1 MNDHDSA
8 AATFDATSSGPPSP
22 VRLARPAAF
31 GTAAWL
37 ASAVLGAVTMG
48 ILAARQGVGLE
59 VDAYTAASRLP
70 NLFMV
75 ALPPAMAPTLVPLL
89 ADMEARRGVAAAR
102 SLASQALAAVVV
114 LGLLMSA
121 VLWLAAPV
129 LAPLLARGPDYLP
142 GSRGLALTT
151 TMLRWQIP
159 NVGLSVL
166 GGALQ
171 ALHYRARRFTVPALA
186 PLVQSAATTL
196 CTLLLWDRLGIVA
209 AAVGSLVG
217 PLVMVLML
225 TPLLPAVLARPRAW
239 DLGELR
245 RLLRGQGDI
254 VGAGLLAKAGPLF
267 EGAIATGVGAGTLSL
282 VGFAGQIAGS
292 ATRILSIGIAT
303 TIFPEL
309 AEHRARGDAEAFRRR
324 LSLALRYT
332 LLVTLPATAGLCVL
346 AQPLVA
352 LLLERGAFRA
362 QDSRVLAL
370 TLISYA
376 PSVALVAAGSTVTSG
391 LFAHEETRA
400 PAIVTVATVGLNVA
414 LALLLVRLFAMPAL
428 GIGLA
433 ASLTALVRVVLRIG
447 ILRRRAGRLDGRR
460 IAVSAARMTAAT
472 ALMSLALIGL
482 RDRLLTTTLSAVAG
496 TWQITALRAVDLAI
510 LTLVG
515 GLVYAASLKAL
526 RATEIDGALAG
537 LRTVLRRRPAA
548 S

>member
-1 MNDHDSA
+1 MIA
-8 AATFDATSSGPPSP
+8 KPPTP
-22 VRLARPAAF
+22 VRLARPAAL

-37 ASAVLGAVTMG
+37 VSAALGAVTMG

-89 ADMEARRGVAAAR
+89 ADMAARRGEASAR
-102 SLASQALAAVVV
+102 SLATQALAAVVA
-114 LGLLMSA
+114 LGLLLSLG
-121 VLWLAAPV
+121 LWLAAPL
-129 LAPLLARGPDYLP
+129 LAPLLARGPDFLP

-159 NVGLSVL
+159 NVGLSML

-171 ALHYRARRFTVPALA
+171 ALHYRAQRFTVPALA
-186 PLVQSAATTL
+186 PLVQSLATTL

-225 TPLLPAVLARPRAW
+225 TPLLPRVLARPQGW
-239 DLGELR
+239 DLAALR
-245 RLLRGQGDI
+245 RLARGQTDI
-254 VGAGLLAKAGPLF
+254 AGAGLLAKAGPLF
-267 EGAIATGVGAGTLSL
+267 EGAIATAAGAGTLSL

-303 TIFPEL
+303 TVFPEL

-332 LLVTLPATAGLCVL
+332 LLVALPATAGLCLL

-352 LLLERGAFRA
+352 LLLERGAFKA
-362 QDSRVLAL
+362 ADSQVLAL
-370 TLISYA
+370 ILISYA
-376 PSVALVAAGSTVTSG
+376 PSVALVAAGSTVSSG

-400 PAIVTVATVGLNVA
+400 PALVTVATVGLNVA
-414 LALLLVRLFAMPAL
+414 LALLLVRLFTLPAL

-433 ASLTALVRVVLRIG
+433 ASLTALVRVALRLG

-460 IAVSAARMTAAT
+460 IAVSAARMLAAT
-472 ALMSLALIGL
+472 ALMSLAVLGL
-482 RDRLLTTTLSAVAG
+482 RDRLLAATLSATAG
-496 TWQITALRAVDLAI
+496 TWQITALRALDLAI

-515 GLVYAASLKAL
+515 GLIYAAALKAL

-537 LRTVLRRRPAA
+537 LRTVLRGRATA